1 MNGEELEKKKKEI
14 KGNNLKERKRESV
27 CNTIG
32 TREFIVVT
40 FE

>member
-27 CNTIG
+27 RNTIG
-32 TREFIVVT
+32 KREFLVVT